1 MIDTTKL
8 RELAMKATPQNFET
22 AQIKPGNAASIECPF
37 CGGEGLIA
45 SEGGYCN
52 YDGVAIGV
60 EFYGVGTE
68 FGAAEAY
75 YRAANPATV
84 LALLDS
90 LDHAAKM
97 YTETSGQL
105 TEAICIIDKQRKVID
120 RLQAIESAA
129 RNLAKVKGRHHSD
142 LAMSQLLE
150 ALK

>member
-1 MIDTTKL
+1 MTIDTTKL
-8 RELAMKATPQNFET
+8 RELAQKATPQNFET
-22 AQIKPGNAASIECPF
+22 AQIKTGHDASIECPF

-68 FGAAEAY
+68 FGSAEAF

-84 LALLDS
+84 LQLLD
-90 LDHAAKM
+90 
-97 YTETSGQL
+97 E
-105 TEAICIIDKQRKVID
+105 ID
-120 RLQAIESAA
+120 RLLAIESAA
-129 RNLAKVKGRHHSD
+129 RNLAKVKGRHHSEQ
-142 LAMSQLLE
+142 AMNQLLE